1 MTVRVERSFELPVGP
16 EQVWEF
22 ISDPAKRAG
31 AISVVSDYTDHGDGT
46 ATWQVDL
53 PIPVVD
59 RTIAVETEDER
70 VRPPE
75 YVRFVGRSRV
85 MDVVGEHELQEVDGG
100 TRVVNTFVVEGSI
113 PGIERFDRRNLDD
126 ELANLEAALV
136 EYVEAEA

>member
-59 RTIAVETEDER
+59 RTIAVETEDES
-70 VRPPE
+70 VRPNFRRSTAAPASSIRSSSRDPSLE
-75 YVRFVGRSRV
+75 SSGSSAGTSTTNWPTSRRHSSSTWKQKHEARARTAPGR
-85 MDVVGEHELQEVDGG
+85 
-100 TRVVNTFVVEGSI
+100 TR
-113 PGIERFDRRNLDD
+113 
-126 ELANLEAALV
+126 
-136 EYVEAEA
+136 